1 MPCYPLVESIKTK
14 YSLSHITQSKI
25 VFFSMQKW
33 TWHILEYYFYFKT
46 FCPIHAMISFLQKQT
61 LCYLCPLIKQNV
73 GVYFSS
79 KGFDEYKKNI
89 YKILYNMLMHLI
101 LLLFLAIVFFFC
113 FLFYFCGSLLLL
125 LNRLRILYIIHI
137 HNNGMSLV
145 LLRLHRLAPPPR
157 PCPVFNPAPVSVPP
171 TEYIN
176 TMRIGPPLSFTS
188 YQLCI
193 WYLL

>member
-1 MPCYPLVESIKTK
+1 MGSVTPSTPNLMPCYPLVESIKTK

-46 FCPIHAMISFLQKQT
+46 FGPIHAMISFLQKQT

-101 LLLFLAIVFFFC
+101 LLLFLAIVFFLFFVL
-113 FLFYFCGSLLLL
+113 FLWFFVTVTQSTANIVY
-125 LNRLRILYIIHI
+125 
-137 HNNGMSLV
+137 
-145 LLRLHRLAPPPR
+145 
-157 PCPVFNPAPVSVPP
+157 
-171 TEYIN
+171 N
-176 TMRIGPPLSFTS
+176 TYT
-188 YQLCI
+188 
-193 WYLL
+193 